1 MKSPF
6 VRELKPDEIAT
17 AIFLV
22 STKEVRQK
30 RTGEPYLSLVLSDRT
45 GEIDCKMWDN
55 VADVLETFERD
66 DFVKVKGLMQ
76 LYNNRPQFT
85 IHKLRRVEEHEVDP
99 RDFFPASLQEP
110 DAMWAEL
117 RSTVSAVRNDNIRR
131 LLDSFLDDP
140 DIAARYRVAPAA
152 KTIHHAFRSGLL
164 EHVVSLLKLA
174 KLVGPHYA
182 ALHNGAIDMD
192 LLIAGIVLH
201 DIGKIYELSY
211 ERGFGYSPEGQ
222 LIGHIALAIRMLG
235 DKLRAF
241 PDFPETLRNLI
252 EHMVLSHH
260 GQLEFG
266 SPKVPI
272 FPEALLLHY
281 LDDMDSKMEC
291 MRVQI
296 ERDPQ
301 AEGYFSAYSSALG
314 RVSLRKARY
323 LDSNRPANAEQESD
337 RSADADAGSN
347 SEFINSTANHK
358 PGLFPE
364 SNIPVDLSATT
375 NHPVPGTSFHTAAV
389 PTPASNSSTSFT
401 GRSLAQAP
409 PNFKPAP
416 AENSVFGAKLQ
427 QALNDERK

>member
-6 VRELKPDEIAT
+6 VRELKPDEVAT

-22 STKEVRQK
+22 TTKDVRQK

-45 GEIDCKMWDN
+45 GEIECKMWDN
-55 VADVLETFERD
+55 VPDVMETFDRD
-66 DFVKVKGLMQ
+66 DYVKVKGLLQ

-85 IHKLRRVEEHEVDP
+85 IHKLRRVLDHEIDP
-99 RDFFPASLQEP
+99 RDFFPASLQDPEV
-110 DAMWAEL
+110 MWAEL
-117 RSTVSAVRNDNIRR
+117 RSTVSAMRDEHLRR
-131 LLDSFLDDP
+131 LLDAFLDDP
-140 DIAARYRVAPAA
+140 DIAQRYRVAPAA

-182 ALHNGAIDMD
+182 GMHNGAIDLD
-192 LLIAGIVLH
+192 LLVAGIVLH

-222 LIGHIALAIRMLG
+222 LIGHIALAIRMLA

-241 PDFPETLRNLI
+241 PEFPETLRNLL

-266 SPKVPI
+266 SPKIPI

-291 MRVQI
+291 MRAQI
-296 ERDPQ
+296 EKDPQ
-301 AEGYFSAYSSALG
+301 AEGYFSAYSSSLG
-314 RVSLRKARY
+314 RVSLRKGRY
-323 LDSNRPANAEQESD
+323 LGTETPNLQTETLLTESECTPAAPYSSSEIEKPLSPHSS
-337 RSADADAGSN
+337 SAPSL
-347 SEFINSTANHK
+347 
-358 PGLFPE
+358 PGLP
-364 SNIPVDLSATT
+364 I
-375 NHPVPGTSFHTAAV
+375 HTELTV
-389 PTPASNSSTSFT
+389 HTRASNSNTSYP
-401 GRSLAQAP
+401 GRAPSSAP
-409 PNFKPAP
+409 PNYKPAS
-416 AENSVFGAKLQ
+416 ATQSLFGSKLQ
-427 QALNDERK
+427 QALKEERK